1 MSLLN
6 DILTRSQEVPV
17 LVDFWA
23 PWCGPCRVLGPVLE
37 QLAQENAGSWE
48 LIKVNTEDH
57 QDIATKYN
65 IYSIPDVKLFWKG
78 EVIGQ
83 FVGALP
89 KSQIQAWLQENL
101 PDEGRDEFNSLLASA
116 NGWPDPDYIS
126 RMALYVLEHPENPE
140 GRISLAKHLVFDD
153 PDRALELVEAVRM
166 ADPSYD
172 TAQYVR
178 ELAHFMTLKLTDG
191 SPAGQKMTAAQV
203 ACQAGDIESVI
214 KLVIDAVSIEK
225 TFMDEL
231 PRKVGVAL
239 FQALGNAS
247 PLTKQ
252 YRKLFDMMLY

>member
-1 MSLLN
+1 MSLLD
-6 DILTRSQEVPV
+6 DILTRSREVPV

-37 QLAQENAGSWE
+37 QLAQENKGSWE
-48 LIKVNTEDH
+48 LMKVNTEDH

-101 PDEGRDEFNSLLASA
+101 PDEGKDELNALLASA
-116 NGWPDPDYIS
+116 IGWPDAEFVTGMS
-126 RMALYVLEHPENPE
+126 LYVLEHPEKIE
-140 GRISLAKHLVFDD
+140 ARALLAKHLVFDD
-153 PDRALELVEAVRM
+153 PDRALQLVEDIRM

-178 ELAHFMTLKLTDG
+178 ELAHFMSQKLSDG
-191 SPAGQKMTAAQV
+191 SPAGQKMTAAQL
-203 ACQAGDIESVI
+203 ACQSGDIESAI

-225 TFMDEL
+225 SFQDEL

-239 FQALGNAS
+239 FQALGNTN
-247 PLTKQ
+247 PLTRQ